1 MNRKLDWPVLFL
13 FAALLFGAVVRFV
26 PVVSSGFP
34 LNDGGMFYTMI
45 RDLQANHY
53 ILPQFTTYNFTEIP
67 FAYPPLGFYI
77 AASLSGL
84 LPVSALQILLWL
96 PALANTLAIFFFYK
110 LAEQILPSRM
120 VASLAALVYALSSR
134 AFLWQVMGGGITRAF
149 GMLFL
154 ILMLWQAVQLFRTS
168 HLNQQEKA
176 SLLGATHPHL
186 VLTILFGACAVMS
199 HPQTALHAVLGGALI
214 FLFYGRNKRGI
225 MLALFVGVGVVLLTA
240 PWWVTVY
247 LRYGFEPLL
256 SASQTSR
263 RTLEFY
269 LLVLQ
274 LHGPGNYLALPALL
288 LFYIGLWISFKQRDF
303 FFITWIVLAY
313 LVDTRG
319 GDGVA
324 LLAESMLA
332 GMGMLKLSAWI
343 SHSDSEQPEGVMM
356 KRASQALVFGAVFYF
371 ILAASISDFQLV
383 NTSLKPEDI
392 KMIDWI
398 NSNIED
404 DQTFLLSTGREFS
417 MSDPMQE
424 WFPALTKQHS
434 ATTLQGLEWT
444 LAERFFPWYEQLVA
458 FQHCADVDC
467 VGRWSKSNSVDY
479 DYLIVTIP
487 SKEDESA
494 FGNSLRVLAV
504 STRNSVSYELVYE
517 SGNALVFEVKK

>member
-1 MNRKLDWPVLFL
+1 MNRKLDWPALFL
-13 FAALLFGAVVRFV
+13 FTALLFGAVVRFE
-26 PVVSSGFP
+26 PVISNGFP
-34 LNDGGMFYTMI
+34 LNDGGMFYAMI
-45 RDLQANHY
+45 RDLKANHY
-53 ILPQFTTYNFTEIP
+53 ILPQFTTYNFADIP

-77 AASLSGL
+77 AAFLSSLL
-84 LPVSALQILLWL
+84 HVSVLQTLLWL
-96 PALANTLAIFFFYK
+96 PPLVNTLSILAFYK
-110 LAEQILPSRM
+110 LAEQILPSRIA
-120 VASLAALVYALSSR
+120 ASLAALIYALSSR

-154 ILMLWQAVQLFRTS
+154 ILMLWQTVQLFRAS
-168 HLNQQEKA
+168 HQNQQENA
-176 SLLGATHPHL
+176 SLLRATHPHL
-186 VLTILFGACAVMS
+186 MLTILFGACAVLS
-199 HPQTALHAVLGGALI
+199 HPQTALHAILGGVLT

-225 MLALFVGVGVVLLTA
+225 VSALIVGVGVILLTA
-240 PWWVTVY
+240 PWWGTVL

-256 SASQTSR
+256 SAGQTSQ

-269 LLVLQ
+269 MIVLN
-274 LHGPGNYLALPALL
+274 LHGPANYLALPTLL
-288 LFYIGLWISFKQRDF
+288 FFYIGLWFSLKRRDF

-324 LLAESMLA
+324 LFAESMLA
-332 GMGMLKLSAWI
+332 GVGLLKLSAWI
-343 SHSDSEQPEGVMM
+343 SRSDSEQAEGVMM
-356 KRASQALVFGAVFYF
+356 KRASQVLVFGAVFYS

-398 NSNIED
+398 NSNVED
-404 DQTFLLSTGREFS
+404 GKTFLLSTGREFS

-434 ATTLQGLEWT
+434 ASTLQGLEWT
-444 LAERFFPWYEQLVA
+444 LADQFFPWYKQLVA

-467 VGRWSKSNSVDY
+467 ISRWSASNGMNY

-487 SKEDESA
+487 PKTDESE
-494 FGNSLRVLAV
+494 FGKSLRSLAL
-504 STRNSVSYELVYE
+504 STRSSASYVLVYE
-517 SGNALVFEVKK
+517 AENTLVFKKK